1 MEMYVTILLRSI
13 LTYCM
18 QIDALKKA
26 MESKL
31 AKVADRESKLK
42 SALVK
47 NTELMDELDSLA
59 AELDRT
65 NTEQD
70 VSQQVQKAQESV
82 TQMKHLFSPPGI
94 TIQMYS
100 RWQDVQF
107 SKCILLTQQIVWT
120 ITYTLRKL
128 HKLSSLN

>member
-1 MEMYVTILLRSI
+1 MYVTILLRSI

-26 MESKL
+26 MEIKL
-31 AKVADRESKLK
+31 AEVADRESKLK

-82 TQMKHLFSPPGI
+82 TQMKDLFSPPGI

-100 RWQDVQF
+100 R
-107 SKCILLTQQIVWT
+107 
-120 ITYTLRKL
+120 
-128 HKLSSLN
+128 

>member
-1 MEMYVTILLRSI
+1 M
-13 LTYCM
+13 LTYCT

-26 MESKL
+26 TEIKQ
-31 AKVADRESKLK
+31 AEVADRESKHK

-70 VSQQVQKAQESV
+70 VSRQVQKAQESV
-82 TQMKHLFSPPGI
+82 TQMKDLFSPPGI
-94 TIQMYS
+94 IIQMYS
-100 RWQDVQF
+100 R
-107 SKCILLTQQIVWT
+107 
-120 ITYTLRKL
+120 
-128 HKLSSLN
+128 

>member
-1 MEMYVTILLRSI
+1 M
-13 LTYCM
+13 LTYCT
-18 QIDALKKA
+18 QIDAFKKA
-26 MESKL
+26 TEIKQ
-31 AKVADRESKLK
+31 AEVADREIKLK

-59 AELDRT
+59 AELERT

-82 TQMKHLFSPPGI
+82 TQMKDLFSPPGI

-100 RWQDVQF
+100 RLQDVQF
-107 SKCILLTQQIVWT
+107 SKCILLTQQIVRT
-120 ITYTLRKL
+120 VTYTLRKL